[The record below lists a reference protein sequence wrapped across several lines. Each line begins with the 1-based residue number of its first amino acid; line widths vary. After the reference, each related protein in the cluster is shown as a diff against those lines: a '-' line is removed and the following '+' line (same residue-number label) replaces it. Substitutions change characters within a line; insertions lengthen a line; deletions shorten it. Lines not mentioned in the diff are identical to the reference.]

1 MIEIEGESMSTHFQL
16 FEGTSTA
23 DGKSLKIGE
32 LSKRSGVGVEALRF
46 YEKSGLLDRP
56 SRTHSGY
63 RVYRENALQ
72 RLNFIKKAQLLGF
85 TLDEIKALI
94 DHKRMGEN
102 PCSEVRSI
110 VRKRLEALNN
120 RIEQMVTY
128 RDELSSELGEWEKK
142 GTAAGHVCGL
152 IEGSSIEHGLDHRKL
167 GRKS

>member
-1 MIEIEGESMSTHFQL
+1 MRTHFQL
-16 FEGTSTA
+16 FDGTSGV
-23 DGKSLKIGE
+23 DSKSLKIGE
-32 LSKRSGVGVEALRF
+32 LSKLSGVGVEALRF

-63 RVYRENALQ
+63 RVYSESALD
-72 RLNFIKKAQLLGF
+72 RLSFIKKAQLLGF

-110 VRKRLEALNN
+110 VRKRLDELNN

-128 RDELSSELGEWEKK
+128 RDELSSELRKWEKK
-142 GTAAGHVCGL
+142 GSAAGHVCGL
-152 IEGSSIEHGLDHRKL
+152 IEGSAIEHGLKSRNVE
-167 GRKS
+167 RKS